1 MNHENAG
8 KLPLEKDLISV
19 ESLLSAYESQK
30 PDANNPAEQVAF
42 GTSGHRGSAFTC
54 SFNENHILA
63 MTQAICAYRK
73 TQQID
78 GPVFL
83 GFDTHALS
91 FGAFRSALEVLAANG
106 IEVLIAKGHE
116 FTPTPVLSHAI
127 ISYNLQRTSHF
138 SDGII
143 ITPSHNPPAD
153 GGFKYNPPHGGPAEK
168 EITDFIQNLAN
179 DYLKANLKDVKKMPF
194 EHAMKQ
200 SSVHEYDFVTPYV
213 SDLKNIL
220 DFDIIR
226 SSRLKLAVDPMGG
239 AGVHY
244 WQKIAEHYQ
253 FDLKIVNT
261 TVDPTFKFMT
271 CDWDGKI
278 RMDPSSPF
286 VMQSLIQKIGNHDLA
301 FGCDTDHDRHG
312 IVTKQGLVPPNHY
325 LAVMIHYLYLNR
337 PHWKSDLKI
346 GKTIVSSSI
355 INRVARELSREVFEV
370 PVGFKWFVEGLSNET
385 LGFAGEES
393 AGATFARLDGKL
405 WTTDK
410 DGIIAALL
418 SAEITARSGKDPS
431 EYYQNLSERLGKP
444 AYRRVDERASAQK
457 RDQIKKI
464 TGKDICSKELAGEP
478 IQTLLTQAP
487 GNHAEIGGLK
497 VESENAWFAVRPSG
511 TEDIYKIYAESF
523 KGEAHLA
530 EVLKQAKKTVD
541 DFTN

>member
-8 KLPLEKDLISV
+8 KLPREKDLISV
-19 ESLLSAYESQK
+19 ASLLSAYQDLK
-30 PDANNPAEQVAF
+30 PDVNNPTQQVAF
-42 GTSGHRGSAFTC
+42 GTSGHRGSSLIC

-63 MTQAICAYRK
+63 MTQAICVYRK
-73 TQQID
+73 QQQID
-78 GPVFL
+78 GPVFV

-91 FGAFRSALEVLAANG
+91 FVAFQSALEVLAANDL
-106 IEVLIAKGHE
+106 EVMIAKDND
-116 FTPTPVLSHAI
+116 FTPTPVVSHAI
-127 ISYNLQRTSHF
+127 IGYNLRRTSHF

-168 EITDFIQNLAN
+168 EITDFIQRLAN
-179 DYLKANLKDVKKMPF
+179 DYLKANLQGVKRMPF
-194 EHAMKQ
+194 ERAMKN
-200 SSVHEYDFVTPYV
+200 STTHEYDFVTPYV

-220 DFDIIR
+220 DFDTIR
-226 SSRLKLAVDPMGG
+226 SSKLKLAVDPMGG

-261 TVDPTFKFMT
+261 SVDPTFKFMT

-286 VMQSLIQKIGNHDLA
+286 VMQSLIQKMGNHDLA

-312 IVTKQGLVPPNHY
+312 IVTKKGLVPPNHY
-325 LAVMIHYLYLNR
+325 LAVMIHYLYSNR
-337 PHWKSDLKI
+337 SLWNRELKI

-370 PVGFKWFVEGLSNET
+370 PVGFKWFVEGLRNET

-393 AGATFARLDGKL
+393 AGATFARRDGKL

-418 SAEITARSGKDPS
+418 SAEITAKTGKDPS
-431 EYYQNLSERLGKP
+431 DYYHELSQRLGQSS
-444 AYRRVDERASAQK
+444 YQRVDERASTEK
-457 RDQIKKI
+457 RDKIKKI
-464 TGKDICSKELAGEP
+464 TGDDISSSELAGET
-478 IQTLLTQAP
+478 ILARFSRAP

-523 KGEAHLA
+523 KGEAHLG

-541 DFTN
+541 DFTG